1 MAIGCG
7 VLGSEMLPRDF
18 PRLYCNMYFSDIF
31 KCISLILLLAFP
43 FQWQLVADCW
53 AAKSPLGTPDLP
65 RISTALLHCKMY
77 FLDIFTCISFFLSD
91 YVICISIAVCLFVA
105 WVARVD
111 PNGAKQMTKTNV
123 RNEHF
128 AKRCRSHRL
137 CTFLHKLMPGRT
149 LDQILRNW
157 CCNWSENRISKTLG
171 EKYSAA
177 GHQAEYYFV
186 VKQLSSFF

>member
-18 PRLYCNMYFSDIF
+18 PCLYCNMYFSDIF

-43 FQWQLVADCW
+43 FQWQLVAEWW

-111 PNGAKQMTKTNV
+111 PNGAERMTKTNV

-177 GHQAEYYFV
+177 V
-186 VKQLSSFF
+186 VKKL